1 MKVVKQNRDESIDPY
16 YLQQIEEMARKGN
29 STRSSGSSSDSS
41 LTPTDTMVDSTL
53 SKNSINAVENKA
65 ITNALEEKVD
75 KEEGKSLTSNDFT
88 DSYKNMLDNVDA
100 EPTNSKKLIT
110 SQAVYQALSNT
121 IDTSQTIEL
130 ECVLE

>member
-1 MKVVKQNRDESIDPY
+1 MKIVKQNRDESIDPY
-16 YLQQIEEMARKGN
+16 YLQQMEGMARKGN
-29 STRSSGSSSDSS
+29 NTRSSDSS
-41 LTPTDTMVDSTL
+41 LTPTDAMVDSTL

-65 ITNALEEKVD
+65 ITYALEGKVD
-75 KEEGKSLTSNDFT
+75 KEEGKRLTSNDFT

-100 EPTNSKKLIT
+100 EPTNSQKLIT

>member
-1 MKVVKQNRDESIDPY
+1 MKIIKQNRDESIDPY
-16 YLQQIEEMARKGN
+16 YLQQMEGMARKGN
-29 STRSSGSSSDSS
+29 NTRSSDSS
-41 LTPTDTMVDSTL
+41 LTPTDAMVDSTL

-65 ITNALEEKVD
+65 ITYALEEKVD
-75 KEEGKSLTSNDFT
+75 KEEGKRLTSNDFT

-100 EPTNSKKLIT
+100 EPTNSQKLIT

>member
-1 MKVVKQNRDESIDPY
+1 MKIVKQNRDESIDPY
-16 YLQQIEEMARKGN
+16 YLQQMEGMARKGN
-29 STRSSGSSSDSS
+29 IRSSGSSSDSS
-41 LTPTDTMVDSTL
+41 LTPTDAMVDSTL

-65 ITNALEEKVD
+65 ITYALEEKVN
-75 KEEGKSLTSNDFT
+75 KEEGKGLTSNDFT
-88 DSYKNMLDNVDA
+88 DSYKNMLDNVDT
-100 EPTNSKKLIT
+100 EPTNSQKLIT